1 MPQKGFFWY
10 NSIMVIKG
18 DKVTLRHVRLSD
30 AERFVKWLTDPKV
43 YQYLQAQNRHLT
55 LKKEKEWIKKS
66 LKEKTDK
73 RFAIETLDK
82 VHIGVVS
89 LERVEVKHKRATL
102 GIFIGEKSYWNK
114 GLGTDAARTILK
126 YGFEKMKLH
135 KVELDVFGYNP
146 RAIKVYR
153 RLGFK
158 KEGVK
163 REHNYH
169 RGKFWD
175 VYHMS
180 ILDREWKKQ

>member
-1 MPQKGFFWY
+1 MVLKGE
-10 NSIMVIKG
+10 
-18 DKVTLRHVRLSD
+18 KVVLRPIRLSD
-30 AERFVKWLTDPKV
+30 AGRFVRWLTDPKV
-43 YQYLQAQNRHLT
+43 YEYLQAQNRYLT

-73 RFAIETLDK
+73 RFAIEILDK

-89 LERVEVKHKRATL
+89 LERVETKHRRAAF
-102 GIFIGEKSYWNK
+102 GIFIGDKKYWNQ

-126 YGFEKMKLH
+126 YGFLKMKLH

-146 RAIKVYR
+146 RALKVYK

-158 KEGVK
+158 REGVK

-169 RGKFWD
+169 KGRFWD

-180 ILDREWKKQ
+180 ILDREWKNKN